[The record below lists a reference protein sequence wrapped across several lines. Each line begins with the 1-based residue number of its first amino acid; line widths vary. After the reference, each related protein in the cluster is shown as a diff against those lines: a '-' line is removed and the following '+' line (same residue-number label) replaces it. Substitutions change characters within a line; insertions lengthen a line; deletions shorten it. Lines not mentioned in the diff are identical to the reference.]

1 MWECVFFPPGLKG
14 LGPFGQDERGAGSH
28 DGRQKGVTLG
38 QVEKSSEGKERKQ
51 NEQNQET
58 IVEIK
63 LFFALLFFF
72 RQINGGIG
80 HSKVPSR
87 SEKSVS
93 V

>member
-1 MWECVFFPPGLKG
+1 MFFFPPGLKG

-38 QVEKSSEGKERKQ
+38 QVEKGSEGKERKQ

-63 LFFALLFFF
+63 LFFALLFFLDKSTAELDTARS
-72 RQINGGIG
+72 RQDRR
-80 HSKVPSR
+80 SR
-87 SEKSVS
+87 
-93 V
+93 